1 MPHSVILPL
10 ASLIQNYLLWNKR
23 LNYNFYL
30 SDPMRNFQETA
41 AMYKRLLFVLL
52 CLFLNLTLLQA
63 QQKYTL
69 SGTILEASSNETLIG
84 VTIAFPS
91 LQTGV
96 TTNEYGFY
104 SITLPKG
111 NYEIT
116 ISYLGYNDIQQTI
129 NLNRDIKKDFNLA
142 EKAEQ
147 LEEVVVTDD
156 AKQLDI
162 RKPQMS
168 VNTLAVQTIKQIPV
182 VLGEADVI
190 KSLLLLP
197 GVTSAGEASSG
208 FNVRGGAADQNLI
221 LLDEATIFNS
231 SHLFGFFSVFNPDA
245 IKDVKLFKGGI
256 PARYGG
262 RVSSVLEIFQK
273 EGNSKELKIN
283 GGIGAVASRL
293 LVEGPITKDKT
304 AFLVG
309 GRGSYAHLFLP
320 LFDVD
325 NKAYFF
331 DLNTKFN
338 HKINDRNSIF
348 LSGYF
353 GRDLFSINDSFVN
366 TYGNAVGNFR
376 WNHLFSDKLF
386 SNLSLIYS
394 DYFYGLELD
403 FVGFEWDSGI
413 QNFNLKYDLKHYIND
428 KFQINYGL
436 NNIYYV
442 FNPGKIKP
450 NSPDSGIVEEQL
462 TKKYANETAGYVD
475 VEQKISEKLSVNY
488 GLRVSLFNR
497 LGQDE
502 LFVYE
507 NDQPV
512 VFDPFQLVYRE
523 AVPIDTVNPGRG
535 QNLSTF
541 TNLEPRVSVA
551 YAMNENNSIK
561 ASYTRLA
568 QYLHLL
574 SNTSSP
580 TPLDVWTPSGPFVE
594 PQLLDQYALG
604 YFRNINN
611 GEYSLEIE
619 GFYKD
624 IQNRIDYID
633 GADLIANDA
642 IEQVILNGEARA
654 YGLEVLFRKN
664 EGRFQGWLAY
674 TLSRS
679 EQRTPGRTPTFD
691 NGRSNLETGINFG
704 EWYSTPYDKT
714 HDIALYGSF
723 DLNERWNFNSNFVYQ
738 TGQPTN
744 FPVGQFDFQGL
755 VVPFFGLRN
764 QTRLPDYHRLD
775 LSATLKN
782 KRKRNGSFQSEW
794 VFSIYNVYNRKN
806 AASINF
812 RQNQDTGRNEAIR
825 TSIFGIIPAIT
836 YNFKF

>member
-1 MPHSVILPL
+1 MIKKKVLTIL
-10 ASLIQNYLLWNKR
+10 ALIFINV
-23 LNYNFYL
+23 
-30 SDPMRNFQETA
+30 MAHGQE
-41 AMYKRLLFVLL
+41 RF
-52 CLFLNLTLLQA
+52 
-63 QQKYTL
+63 TL
-69 SGTILEASSNETLIG
+69 SGTVSEAASNESLIG
-84 VTIAFPS
+84 VSIIIEN
-91 LQTGV
+91 LKTGTV
-96 TTNEYGFY
+96 TNEYGFY

-111 NYEIT
+111 KYRVIV
-116 ISYLGYNDIQQTI
+116 SYLGFQDVEQNITLDQNQKI
-129 NLNRDIKKDFNLA
+129 NFNLREA
-142 EKAEQ
+142 AQQ
-147 LEEVVVTDD
+147 LDEVVVSEN
-156 AKQLDI
+156 KERLDI

-168 VNTLAVQTIKQIPV
+168 VNTVSVQTIKKIPV

-221 LLDEATIFNS
+221 LLDEAIIFNS

-273 EGNSKELKIN
+273 EGNSKEVKVN

-293 LVEGPITKDKT
+293 LIEGPIKQDKT
-304 AFLVG
+304 SFLVG

-320 LFDVD
+320 LFDI
-325 NKAYFF
+325 NNSAYFY
-331 DLNTKFN
+331 DLNTKIS
-338 HKINDRNSIF
+338 HKINENNSIY

-353 GRDLFSINDSFVN
+353 GRDLFSIDDSFVN
-366 TYGNAVGNFR
+366 VYGNAVGNFR

-403 FVGFEWDSGI
+403 FVGFEWESGI
-413 QNFNLKYDLKHYIND
+413 QNFNFKYDLKHYIND
-428 KFQINYGL
+428 KLQINYGL
-436 NNIYYV
+436 NNIYYS
-442 FNPGKIKP
+442 FNPGRIQP
-450 NSPDSGIVEEQL
+450 NRDDSGIVEAQL
-462 TKKYANETAGYVD
+462 TKKYANEAAAYID
-475 VEQKISEKLSVNY
+475 VEQQLTNKLSVNY
-488 GLRVSLFNR
+488 GLRVSNFNR

-507 NDQPV
+507 NNRPV
-512 VFDPFQLVYRE
+512 LFDPFQLVYRE
-523 AVPIDTVNPGRG
+523 ATPVDTINPGRNT
-535 QNLSTF
+535 NLSTF
-541 TNLEPRVSVA
+541 TNLEPRISA
-551 YAMNENNSIK
+551 SYTLNDNTSLK
-561 ASYTRLA
+561 GSYTRLA

-580 TPLDVWTPSGPFVE
+580 TPLDVWAPSGPFIE
-594 PQLLDQYALG
+594 PQLLDQFALG
-604 YFRNINN
+604 YFKNINE
-611 GEYSLEIE
+611 GAYSLEVE

-633 GADLIANDA
+633 GANLIANDA

-654 YGLEVLFRKN
+654 YGLELLFRKN

-679 EQRTPGRTPTFD
+679 EQRTPGRAPVVD

-704 EWYSTPYDKT
+704 EWYSTPFDKT
-714 HDIALYGSF
+714 HDLSLFGNF
-723 DLNERWNFNSNFVYQ
+723 ELNEQWNFNANFIYQ

-744 FPVGQFDFQGL
+744 FPVGQFEFEDV

-764 QTRLPDYHRLD
+764 QTRLPNFHRLD
-775 LSATLKN
+775 VAATYVPSKN
-782 KRKRNGSFQSEW
+782 KGRSFQSEW
-794 VFSIYNVYNRKN
+794 VFGIYNVYNRMN

-812 RQNQDTGRNEAIR
+812 RQNQDTGRNEAVR
-825 TSIFGIIPAIT
+825 TAIFGVVPSIT